1 MKKGF
6 SKNIGNKVGII
17 EIKKKEI
24 FESIHKNCH
33 HTRHF

>member
-6 SKNIGNKVGII
+6 SKNIANKVGII
-17 EIKKKEI
+17 EIKKEI
-24 FESIHKNCH
+24 FESVHKNCR